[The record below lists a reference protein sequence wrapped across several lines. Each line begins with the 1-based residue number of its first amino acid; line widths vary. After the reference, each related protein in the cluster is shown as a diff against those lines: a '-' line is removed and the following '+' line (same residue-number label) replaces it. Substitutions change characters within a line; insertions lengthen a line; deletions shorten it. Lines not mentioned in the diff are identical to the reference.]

1 MPETKMCPL
10 ILIASDMDGE
20 NSQCVMDACAW
31 WWDGGYKNGKC
42 AFMAIADALHD
53 IAIKMRDV

>member
-1 MPETKMCPL
+1 MCPL